1 MKPLRIAY
9 LRWDD
14 WNVEHIAEHSVEVE
28 EVEWV
33 CRSMASWMR
42 HAGTTGH
49 GLSRY
54 YVYGQTESGRYLFVV
69 LDREVEQLFYT
80 VTARDMTDN
89 ERKGYKRQRG
99 GR

>member
-1 MKPLRIAY
+1 MKPLRINH

-14 WNVEHIAEHSVEVE
+14 WNIEHIAEHSVEVA

-33 CRSMASWMR
+33 CRSAASWMR
-42 HAGTTGH
+42 HAGTSRY

-54 YVYGQTESGRYLFVV
+54 YVYGQTASGRYLFVA
-69 LDREVEQLFYT
+69 LDREAAQRFYT
-80 VTARDMTDN
+80 VTARDMTDS
-89 ERKGYKRQRG
+89 ERKGHRKQRG